1 MSRVGNKPIFVPEAV
16 EFKADGQTFS
26 AKGKLGELSFTIPDS
41 VSYKLEDGVLNFSR
55 SGNKPNERAAHG
67 LARAMVN
74 NIILGVTEGF
84 RKDLEIE
91 GTGYKW
97 EVRNN
102 AVVLTAGFSHPVE
115 MPIPDGLQVET
126 KGGNLSVVGI
136 DKQLVGF
143 FAAQIKRKKPVEPYK
158 GKGIKYKGQFV
169 RRKAG
174 KAGA

>member
-1 MSRVGNKPIFVPEAV
+1 MSRVGNKPVFVP
-16 EFKADGQTFS
+16 DGVDLSTQGQLFRVR
-26 AKGKLGELSFTIPDS
+26 GKLGELSFSVPPS
-41 VSYKLEDGVLNFSR
+41 VSYSVNDGVVSFSR
-55 SGNKPNERAAHG
+55 SSDRPIDRAAHG

-74 NIILGVTEGF
+74 NLIVGVTEGF
-84 RKDLEIE
+84 RKDLELE

-102 AVVLTAGFSHPVE
+102 KVVLTAGFSHPVE
-115 MPIPDGLQVET
+115 LEIPQGLQVEI
-126 KGGNLSVVGI
+126 KGGSCTVTGI

>member
-1 MSRVGNKPIFVPEAV
+1 MSRVGNKAIKIPDDVDLSIQ
-16 EFKADGQTFS
+16 GQTFRVR
-26 AKGKLGELSFTIPDS
+26 GKLGELEFTIPETVD
-41 VSYKLEDGVLNFSR
+41 YKLDEGVLNFSR
-55 SGNKPNERAAHG
+55 SGNKPFERAAHG

-74 NIILGVTEGF
+74 NCVVGVTEGF
-84 RKDLEIE
+84 RRDLEIE

-97 EVRNN
+97 EVRGSK
-102 AVVLTAGFSHPVE
+102 VVLTAGFSHPVE
-115 MPIPDGLQVET
+115 MEIPSGLTVEI
-126 KGGNLSVVGI
+126 KGGNCTVSGI

-143 FAAQIKRKKPVEPYK
+143 FASQIKRKKPVEPYK

>member
-1 MSRVGNKPIFVPEAV
+1 MSRVGNKPIKIPDGV
-16 EFKADGQTFS
+16 DLSTQGQTFR
-26 AKGKLGELSFTIPDS
+26 AKGKLGELEFTIPDT
-41 VSYKLEDGVLNFSR
+41 VTYVIEDGVLNFSR
-55 SGNKPNERAAHG
+55 NGNKPFERAAHG

-74 NIILGVTEGF
+74 NLIVGVSEGF
-84 RKDLEIE
+84 KKELEIE

-115 MPIPDGLQVET
+115 MVIPAGLTVEI
-126 KGGNLSVVGI
+126 KGGNCAISGI
-136 DKQLVGF
+136 DKQVVGF
-143 FAAQIKRKKPVEPYK
+143 FAAQLKRKKPVEPYK
-158 GKGIKYKGQFV
+158 GKGIRYKGQYV